1 MKKRISIFFVSLAIL
16 ATMALPISASALKPS
31 WEVYGDYVRDGCLQT
46 YCDHYSMDAFNQ
58 ITVYRTLGAR
68 YCGYNGNN
76 N

>member
-1 MKKRISIFFVSLAIL
+1 MRKRISFLFVYLAIL
-16 ATMALPISASALKPS
+16 ATMALPLSASAKAS

-58 ITVYRTLGAR
+58 ITVYRTLGAK